1 MNTNQNGHTLRN
13 LTNRVIAV
21 IDDPRQ
27 TQAAVETL
35 ERAGVADRDLA
46 TFSGEEGA
54 RQIDAEGV
62 YSGGV
67 KHILRG
73 LQRLTLEGAHLRKY
87 QAELGS
93 GSPGRGRAHSRAP
106 KPARRRPDS
115 PRPRRALHQCLRSV
129 DNRRCRCLTR
139 TRDACADSRG

>member
-1 MNTNQNGHTLRN
+1 MKTNQNGHTLRN

-54 RQIDAEGV
+54 RRDRCRGRPQRRRETRASRAAALDGGRRRI
-62 YSGGV
+62 SGSTRRNS
-67 KHILRG
+67 LRG
-73 LQRLTLEGAHLRKY
+73 TT
-87 QAELGS
+87 S
-93 GSPGRGRAHSRAP
+93 WMSHSRAP
-106 KPARRRPDS
+106 KP
-115 PRPRRALHQCLRSV
+115 
-129 DNRRCRCLTR
+129 
-139 TRDACADSRG
+139 

>member
-21 IDDPRQ
+21 IDDPRR

-67 KHILRG
+67 KHVLRG
-73 LQRLTLEGAHLRKY
+73 LQRFMLEGAHLRKY
-87 QAELGS
+87 EAELGQ
-93 GSPGRGRAHSRAP
+93 GHQVVDVHIHGRRNLHAVAQILRAHGAHFINVYGP
-106 KPARRRPDS
+106 WTIEGVA
-115 PRPRRALHQCLRSV
+115 A
-129 DNRRCRCLTR
+129 
-139 TRDACADSRG
+139 

>member
-1 MNTNQNGHTLRN
+1 MTTNQNGHTLRN

-27 TQAAVETL
+27 TQAVIDRL
-35 ERAGVADRDLA
+35 ERAGIADRDLA

-67 KHILRG
+67 KHVLRG
-73 LQRLTLEGAHLRKY
+73 LQRFTLEGAHLRKY
-87 QAELGS
+87 EAELGQ
-93 GSPGRGRAHSRAP
+93 GHHVVDVHIHGRRNLHAVAEILRTYGAHFINVYGPWTIEGVA
-106 KPARRRPDS
+106 A
-115 PRPRRALHQCLRSV
+115 
-129 DNRRCRCLTR
+129 
-139 TRDACADSRG
+139 

>member
-27 TQAAVETL
+27 TQAVVETL

-46 TFSGEEGA
+46 TFSGENGA

-73 LQRLTLEGAHLRKY
+73 LQRFTLEGAHLRKY
-87 QAELGS
+87 QAELGQ
-93 GSPGRGRAHSRAP
+93 GHQVVDVHIHGHGNLYAVAHILRAHGAHFINVYGP
-106 KPARRRPDS
+106 WTIAGV
-115 PRPRRALHQCLRSV
+115 A
-129 DNRRCRCLTR
+129 
-139 TRDACADSRG
+139 A

>member
-1 MNTNQNGHTLRN
+1 MKTNQNGHTLRN
-13 LTNRVIAV
+13 LTNRVIAL

-54 RQIDAEGV
+54 RQMDAEGA

-73 LQRLTLEGAHLRKY
+73 LQRFTLEGKHLRKY
-87 QAELGS
+87 QAELGQ
-93 GSPGRGRAHSRAP
+93 GHQVVDVHIHGHRNQHAVARILRTHGAHFINVYGP
-106 KPARRRPDS
+106 
-115 PRPRRALHQCLRSV
+115 
-129 DNRRCRCLTR
+129 
-139 TRDACADSRG
+139 

>member
-1 MNTNQNGHTLRN
+1 MKTNQNGHTLRN

-46 TFSGEEGA
+46 TFSGEKGA
-54 RQIDAEGV
+54 RQIDAEGA

-73 LQRLTLEGAHLRKY
+73 LQRFTLEGTHLRKY
-87 QAELGS
+87 QAELG
-93 GSPGRGRAHSRAP
+93 RGHQVVDVHIHGHRNQHAVARILRTHGAHFINVYGPWTIEGVA
-106 KPARRRPDS
+106 A
-115 PRPRRALHQCLRSV
+115 
-129 DNRRCRCLTR
+129 
-139 TRDACADSRG
+139 

>member
-27 TQAAVETL
+27 TQAAIETL
-35 ERAGVADRDLA
+35 ERVGIADRNLA

-62 YSGGV
+62 HSGGV
-67 KHILRG
+67 KHVLRA
-73 LQRLTLEGAHLRKY
+73 LQRWTLEGAHLRKY
-87 QAELGS
+87 EAELAQGHQVVDVHIH
-93 GSPGRGRAHSRAP
+93 GRRHQGTVAQILRAHGAHFINVYGP
-106 KPARRRPDS
+106 WTIEGVA
-115 PRPRRALHQCLRSV
+115 A
-129 DNRRCRCLTR
+129 
-139 TRDACADSRG
+139 

>member
-35 ERAGVADRDLA
+35 ERAGVADRDLT

-54 RQIDAEGV
+54 RQIDPEGV

-67 KHILRG
+67 KHVLRG
-73 LQRLTLEGAHLRKY
+73 LQRFTLEGAHLRKY
-87 QAELGS
+87 EAELGQ
-93 GSPGRGRAHSRAP
+93 GHQVVDVHIHGRRNLHAVAQILRAHGAHLINVYGP
-106 KPARRRPDS
+106 WTIEGVA
-115 PRPRRALHQCLRSV
+115 A
-129 DNRRCRCLTR
+129 
-139 TRDACADSRG
+139 

>member
-1 MNTNQNGHTLRN
+1 MNTNQNGHTLRH

-46 TFSGEEGA
+46 TFSGENGA

-67 KHILRG
+67 THILRG
-73 LQRLTLEGAHLRKY
+73 LQRFTLEGAHLRKY
-87 QAELGS
+87 QAELGQ
-93 GSPGRGRAHSRAP
+93 GHQVVDVHIHGHRNLHAVAQILRTHGAHFINVYGPWTIEGVA
-106 KPARRRPDS
+106 A
-115 PRPRRALHQCLRSV
+115 
-129 DNRRCRCLTR
+129 
-139 TRDACADSRG
+139 